1 MADGILKI
9 VLFSNEKNL
18 IVFCVQF
25 VEENFFSD
33 FLIECVD
40 SRAGLSFGEARGYRM
55 IRGPF
60 DDKHK

>member
-1 MADGILKI
+1 MADRILKI
-9 VLFSNEKNL
+9 VLFPNKKNL

-40 SRAGLSFGEARGYRM
+40 SRKKIHEFLN
-55 IRGPF
+55 
-60 DDKHK
+60 